1 MMSLGETSV
10 EKIILAEPRGFCAGV
25 DRAVEAVRGALRSYG
40 RPLYVRHQIVHNRFV
55 LEALEAEGAIFVDSL
70 DAVPEG
76 QRVIFSAHGVAPS
89 EWDHAKDRR
98 LRVIDATCP
107 LVTKVHDEVER
118 YANEGR
124 TVVLVGHQGH
134 EEVKGTLGVAPG
146 KVVLVGSVEEA
157 RACEISDPSRCAAVT
172 QTTLSVDDTR
182 EIMETLKTRFP
193 AMLTPKTDDICY
205 ATQNRQN
212 AVKELV
218 AVSDAVLVVG
228 SKQSSNANRLVEVAR
243 QRGAR
248 AFLVDSLAD
257 VEDQMLAGVKAL
269 GLTASASSPEWLVE
283 EIIGAFANRG
293 AAVELMSVAKER
305 VHFPLPMPADLSRG
319 HRGSP
324 ALTILARCLK
334 THPDPFGR
342 VILLERENV
351 DAKSCRARADH
362 SNPASASGYQRM
374 PDQVREAGL
383 SGQRH
388 RQESDGIFSRRSRE
402 VARTIARHAARSG
415 QGRSQ
420 EPRRVEAARPARR
433 SAGASG

>member
-1 MMSLGETSV
+1 MMALGETSV

-55 LEALEAEGAIFVDSL
+55 LEALEREGAIFVESL
-70 DAVPEG
+70 DEVPEG

-89 EWDHAKDRR
+89 EWDRAKDRR

-118 YANEGR
+118 YAGEGR

-157 RACEISDPSRCAAVT
+157 RTCEISDPSRCAAVT

-182 EIMETLKTRFP
+182 EIMETLKQRFP

-257 VEDQMLAGVKAL
+257 VENAMLTGVKAL

-305 VHFPLPMPADLSRG
+305 VHFPLPMPAD
-319 HRGSP
+319 
-324 ALTILARCLK
+324 
-334 THPDPFGR
+334 
-342 VILLERENV
+342 
-351 DAKSCRARADH
+351 
-362 SNPASASGYQRM
+362 
-374 PDQVREAGL
+374 
-383 SGQRH
+383 
-388 RQESDGIFSRRSRE
+388 
-402 VARTIARHAARSG
+402 
-415 QGRSQ
+415 
-420 EPRRVEAARPARR
+420 
-433 SAGASG
+433 